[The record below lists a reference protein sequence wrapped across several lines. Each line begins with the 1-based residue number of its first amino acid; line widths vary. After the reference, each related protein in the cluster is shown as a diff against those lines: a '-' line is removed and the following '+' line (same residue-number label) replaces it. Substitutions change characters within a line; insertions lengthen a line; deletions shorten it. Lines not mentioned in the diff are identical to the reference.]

1 MLQETLVDKFKKL
14 PLPLK
19 IIGVGSA
26 IALIST
32 VLPWYQDI
40 DTFNTGDKFLGL
52 NGPLYLLGV
61 FILILASA
69 SLALVV
75 MKALNKK
82 LPKFIVSEDH
92 AYIFAGAVSLFLLVI
107 ASSIYFHPKFGVNI
121 TMKEMRFGMGLSFLG
136 NLLILSGGI
145 LKMKKKGVSFE
156 VEGKLDKLI
165 DINVQDRTAQDI
177 NPHTEREQKVFEVE
191 EIAEEV
197 VVRRESNND
206 NHE

>member
-1 MLQETLVDKFKKL
+1 MLQETLIDKFKKL

-19 IIGVGSA
+19 ITGCGSV
-26 IALIST
+26 IVLVST

-61 FILILASA
+61 FILFLAGSV
-69 SLALVV
+69 LTFVV
-75 MKALNKK
+75 MRALDKK

-92 AYIFAGAVSLFLLVI
+92 AYILAGAISLFLLVI

-121 TMKEMRFGMGLSFLG
+121 TMKEMGFGMMLSFLG
-136 NLLILSGGI
+136 NFLILGGGI

-156 VEGKLDKLI
+156 TEGKLDKLI
-165 DINVQDRTAQDI
+165 NIDVHDRTPQDI
-177 NPHTEREQKVFEVE
+177 ISQEQKVFEVE

-197 VVRRESNND
+197 AVRRETNND
-206 NHE
+206 NHV